1 MMLGLCLVILGLT
14 AVGGAAVGLP
24 AVLEPPAKVAGG
36 GTQGDERDGDILPS
50 VAYDPV
56 TRRYLVVWATPRH
69 AGGEGDGLDVY
80 GTFLDLEGR
89 PIDSEFRIS
98 DRNTVARIGGPAVV
112 NAGPGRFLVL
122 WTQRRPCR
130 LAAQIVTN
138 RGARPDVLLLSDSL
152 PLHSVDVVYV
162 PTSNRFVMTY
172 VRGDDYQTPRIF
184 GASTADCGNQPESTS
199 RIEAARFAWI
209 NNAPVFTERVNV
221 TTDHGAF
228 RPRLARHAATGKIL
242 IAWEDRR
249 DAIEQPYRFDVYSQ
263 ILSDGLAPLG
273 GSFVLQSG
281 SYYFNDD
288 ESATWTP
295 RPVVAA
301 GKSGFLAAWFD
312 HEVTPGGHKWM
323 ANAAQISD
331 TGTRKPSFLIAETE
345 FVEPHP
351 ESAPTGSLA
360 VAWNPASEDY
370 LIAMSLFR
378 ETIVGYRSSA
388 LIQRVG
394 QSGELL
400 HLDGTV
406 MGEAETGFSIDDE
419 LDNQLYI
426 AAAANPWVT
435 TGRSDFLLLYSKR
448 APAGGSRYPDIWA
461 ARLGLPASRGSYS
474 FLPFTKR

>member
-1 MMLGLCLVILGLT
+1 MKRGNTSIRRAMCCSFRLSQLISDRDHM
-14 AVGGAAVGLP
+14 
-24 AVLEPPAKVAGG
+24 AGG
-36 GTQGDERDGDILPS
+36 TGNEAEYKNAIDARPVSGHPGPHGRGWRCGRASGCSRAAGQGGRRRYAGDERDGDILPS

-89 PIDSEFRIS
+89 PINSEFRIS

-184 GASTADCGNQPESTS
+184 GASTAHCGNQPESTS

-301 GKSGFLAAWFD
+301 AGRAAFWRPGSIMRLRREAINGWPMRRKSVIQGLA
-312 HEVTPGGHKWM
+312 
-323 ANAAQISD
+323 
-331 TGTRKPSFLIAETE
+331 
-345 FVEPHP
+345 
-351 ESAPTGSLA
+351 
-360 VAWNPASEDY
+360 NPA
-370 LIAMSLFR
+370 F
-378 ETIVGYRSSA
+378 
-388 LIQRVG
+388 
-394 QSGELL
+394 
-400 HLDGTV
+400 
-406 MGEAETGFSIDDE
+406 
-419 LDNQLYI
+419 
-426 AAAANPWVT
+426 
-435 TGRSDFLLLYSKR
+435 
-448 APAGGSRYPDIWA
+448 
-461 ARLGLPASRGSYS
+461 
-474 FLPFTKR
+474 